1 MEGADE
7 STEPWRHPSFCYH
20 KQNVS
25 ANLDQI
31 KVENFGFFKMNV
43 FSSVNKNYFYI

>member
-31 KVENFGFFKMNV
+31 KVENFGFFTEIYLPILYYGL
-43 FSSVNKNYFYI
+43 FD